1 MYPYRVFIKDCLN
14 LGGMPIA
21 NSVCLTFTIN
31 KDLLSVATS
40 DFTLLN
46 MPTNIK
52 EGDILGLSD
61 PYGTVI
67 YTGVIKSI
75 GDNIQCRAITSIF
88 NDNWKYH
95 DTSDSTIEGKIK
107 RIIEDDFINSSD
119 PMVSDRFPF
128 TVSVSSSTSG
138 TIEAKDDTAV
148 MDFQTFLMNM
158 YNVYGVITD
167 IKVPFNGTPTIELKQ
182 ATHSSIKVGN
192 NALPIQNMTPLTEV
206 FETNKLVIYD
216 KEGTTLRGTYYTTS
230 QGITTNANDP
240 LRLPVTKTKFIFNTD
255 DALNDIKQE
264 NLQEE
269 IYNHKITFDLL
280 LNNGLYDFYDW
291 ELGMPI
297 EVWYNGEYYN
307 TIFTK
312 YSMSKE
318 MNVDVTSVS
327 ITCGKVRNTLTEK
340 LNSYET
346 PQEQYVGSYST
357 TDYYA
362 DSDLSNYF
370 SWNSSVDT
378 SDRTIQV
385 WRNGNVLMCRIAFNT
400 NGAVSNGSAFSPIA
414 LTDDSVDIF
423 SATWREIYGVIDSGT
438 YVARVVRGYF
448 DTWSSTGKQIV
459 IYNNLG
465 ASMPSGTRIIVQFTW
480 VV

>member
-1 MYPYRVFIKDCLN
+1 MYQYRVFIKDCLD
-14 LGGMPIA
+14 LSGLPIA

-31 KDLLSVATS
+31 KDLLSVASS

-297 EVWYNGEYYN
+297 EIWYNGEYYN

-312 YSMSKE
+312 YSMTKE
-318 MNVDVTSVS
+318 MNIDVTSVS

-346 PQEQYVGSYST
+346 PQGETVNEVVNRLKNFTYAYCTISGT
-357 TDYYA
+357 TVTLKNSVNIASVSVTGTGVMQVTLTKAMPSVNYPVFVSAETSGNGTEILGVYNRTTTSFVVDC
-362 DSDLSNYF
+362 SNY
-370 SWNSSVDT
+370 
-378 SDRTIQV
+378 
-385 WRNGNVLMCRIAFNT
+385 
-400 NGAVSNGSAFSPIA
+400 
-414 LTDDSVDIF
+414 
-423 SATWREIYGVIDSGT
+423 SGT
-438 YVARVVRGYF
+438 LVTPTQLSVMAFG
-448 DTWSSTGKQIV
+448 
-459 IYNNLG
+459 
-465 ASMPSGTRIIVQFTW
+465 
-480 VV
+480 

>member
-14 LGGMPIA
+14 LGGLPIA
-21 NSVCLTFTIN
+21 NSVCLTFTIDR
-31 KDLLSVATS
+31 DLLSVATS
-40 DFTLLN
+40 DFTLLD

-52 EGDILGLSD
+52 EGDVLGLSD
-61 PYGTVI
+61 PYGTVL

-95 DTSDSTIEGKIK
+95 DTSDTTIEGKIK

-158 YNVYGVITD
+158 YDVYGVITD

-216 KEGTTLRGTYYTTS
+216 KEGTTLRGTFYTTS

-255 DALNDIKQE
+255 DAVNDIKQE

-280 LNNGLYDFYDW
+280 LNNGLYDFFDW

-297 EVWYNGEYYN
+297 EVWYNGEYFN

-312 YSMSKE
+312 YSMSKD

-340 LNSYET
+340 INSYAT
-346 PQEQYVGSYST
+346 PQEQYVGSSSA
-357 TDYYA
+357 TDYYENPSWA
-362 DSDLSNYF
+362 T
-370 SWNSSVDT
+370 WNSSAAT
-378 SDRTIQV
+378 SDRTFQL
-385 WRNGNVLMCRIAFNT
+385 WRYGNVITGRIAFNT
-400 NGAVSNGSAFSPIA
+400 NGAVANGASFTPITFSNDA
-414 LTDDSVDIF
+414 VDVI
-423 SATWREIYGVIDSGT
+423 SATWREMFSVVDGGT
-438 YVARVVRGYF
+438 YSGRVLTSAV
-448 DTWSSTGKQIV
+448 DTWNTAKKVYIW
-459 IYNNLG
+459 NKLG
-465 ASMPSGTRIIVQFTW
+465 ASLPSGSRLLISFTW